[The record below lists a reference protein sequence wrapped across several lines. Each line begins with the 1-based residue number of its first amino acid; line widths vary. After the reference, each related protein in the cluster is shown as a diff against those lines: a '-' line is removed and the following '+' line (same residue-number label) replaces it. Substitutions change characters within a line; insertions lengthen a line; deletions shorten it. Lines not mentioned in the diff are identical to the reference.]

1 MPSRR
6 ADGRRHARTAQQAQ
20 ARDRAEDFAAA
31 LADLEADRRREGE
44 GTPHSRLLRR
54 IKDCETLLDEARAAG
69 HAGQALQSLRLLDS
83 LERERT
89 KLEAQMEKEARLK
102 ALNPWTS

>member
-6 ADGRRHARTAQQAQ
+6 SDGRRQARTAQQAQ
-20 ARDRAEDFAAA
+20 ARERGEAFAAA
-31 LADLEADRRREGE
+31 LADLESDRRREGD

-69 HAGQALQSLRLLDS
+69 HAGQALQALRLLDG
-83 LERERT
+83 LERQRT
-89 KLEAQMEKEARLK
+89 KLEADLAREERLK
-102 ALNPWTS
+102 ALNPWS